1 MKMNLEQKIK
11 YWLNRDATLKDNDL
25 RLTANIWHTEIQQL
39 GAGKDDFLK
48 LYSMGKLSQAPSI
61 KRERARIQ
69 EKEPQYRGKSY
80 EKRQGKLQDDWKKD
94 LGYGK

>member
-1 MKMNLEQKIK
+1 MKTTLENKIK
-11 YWLNRDATLKDNDL
+11 YWLNRDSSLKDNDL

-39 GAGKDDFLK
+39 GALKEDFLK

-61 KRERARIQ
+61 TRERARIQ
-69 EKEPQYRGKSY
+69 EKEPQYRGISY
-80 EKRQGKLQDDWKKD
+80 KHRQGKLQDEWKKD

>member
-1 MKMNLEQKIK
+1 MKMTLEQKIK

-25 RLTANIWHTEIQQL
+25 RLTANIWHTELQKL
-39 GAGKDDFLK
+39 GADKGDFLK
-48 LYSMGKLSQAPSI
+48 LYSLGKLSQAPSI

-69 EKEPQYRGKSY
+69 ELEPQYRGKSY

-94 LGYGK
+94 LGYR